1 VAVKLFA
8 RKQAPTAFPSQT
20 QRHGAIIGSLVQRS
34 ESLLRRYTM
43 DPVQLELAKR
53 TLGVVDT
60 AAMLNARACSS
71 VTLRLYQ
78 RAGRGQGTRAI
89 PTGRQ
94 KMLASGMMGTKA
106 AEFVDSANVREV
118 TDHPVLDFVRR
129 PNPYYGEVFN
139 LASWYWR
146 EISGEFYSIV
156 TNDNWGP
163 MQWPGFPQ
171 YTTPVFSKEG
181 LFDGVYFGRDQ
192 AEVLA
197 VPADQ
202 VIYYRAR
209 MNRNNPNRGEGVLAS
224 QLPDVDLM
232 IKNTVAAVAIVD
244 QGYRMDGI
252 LSVDK
257 DINITEDQIA
267 GMYDNFDQWRIG
279 GSKQGKP
286 FIAQALSWIQMTSS
300 PKDLRTI
307 EQNKESEMRVLR
319 AFGIP
324 DAMWQGNA
332 STYAGALV
340 SDVQYGKY
348 TVLPR
353 LIVDADQK
361 TNLILP
367 MFGLDPEEYC
377 FAYDSPIPRDEQ
389 IEWGVKAT
397 ATGAGLMTINE
408 ARQEMGFE
416 PIADPNAD
424 KLLYAG
430 RPLAES
436 MGFGGLFGSRPTAG
450 ATDHAQP
457 VTDAEGNP
465 IAAEAV
471 QDTALNG
478 AQIAQ
483 LVELA
488 RLVGTGEVTRDA
500 ALAIAE
506 AAFPAIPP
514 EKVAT
519 IFQSL
524 NEGEVPSA
532 ENPDPNPPESPDS
545 SPGTDPEEG
554 AEDAQTRSVAKEAVD
569 LRKVALAAEGE
580 AWRPTGCT
588 CDACTK
594 SGEFAETF
602 EDRLYAKFGPDFREA
617 LEDIITDA
625 QAEATRAFFD
635 GEEPELVSFR
645 DQAVEVLSDQIVQLA
660 EESLRNEITRLGL
673 ATDLFS
679 IVPERAVEFA
689 RTYTLRLADDL
700 MGTTAEMAK
709 QAVSAGLE
717 QGMSIGRIQKE
728 MEGIPE
734 YRAEMIART
743 ETGRAMNGSRYEN
756 FGALGATHSEWVLA
770 PGACPL
776 CEGIA
781 ARGVQPLGDAYAQ
794 AGEVINGLK
803 VGRVVF
809 YPPAHPNDRC
819 TIEPLFPEDL
829 E

>member
-1 VAVKLFA
+1 LRIFG
-8 RKQAPTAFPSQT
+8 RKQAQTPFPTQT

-34 ESLLRRYTM
+34 ESLLRRYTT

-78 RAGRGQGTRAI
+78 RVGRGQGTRAI

-94 KMLASGMMGTKA
+94 KMLASGHMGTKA
-106 AEFVDSANVREV
+106 AEFVESANVREV
-118 TDHPVLDFVRR
+118 TDHLVLDFVRR

-171 YTTPVFSKEG
+171 FTMPVFSKEG
-181 LFDGVYFGRDQ
+181 LFEGVYFGRDQ

-377 FAYDSPIPRDEQ
+377 FAYDSPVPRDEQ

-416 PIADPNAD
+416 PIEDPNANR
-424 KLLYAG
+424 LLFSG
-430 RPLAES
+430 QPLAAS
-436 MGFGGLFGSRPTAG
+436 GFSPFGSLLSDRPRV
-450 ATDHAQP
+450 TDQP
-457 VTDAEGNP
+457 EANVTDADGNP
-465 IAAEAV
+465 LAAEAV

-488 RLVGTGEVTRDA
+488 RLVGTGEISRNA
-500 ALAIAE
+500 AQGIAE
-506 AAFPAIPP
+506 AAFPAINA
-514 EKVAT
+514 ERLRQ
-519 IFQSL
+519 IFSQL

-532 ENPDPNPPESPDS
+532 NRPVGDDADPVPEGDPEPEPDATPPGSGS
-545 SPGTDPEEG
+545 SPRHRRG
-554 AEDAQTRSVAKEAVD
+554 
-569 LRKVALAAEGE
+569 
-580 AWRPTGCT
+580 
-588 CDACTK
+588 
-594 SGEFAETF
+594 
-602 EDRLYAKFGPDFREA
+602 FR
-617 LEDIITDA
+617 
-625 QAEATRAFFD
+625 
-635 GEEPELVSFR
+635 
-645 DQAVEVLSDQIVQLA
+645 
-660 EESLRNEITRLGL
+660 
-673 ATDLFS
+673 
-679 IVPERAVEFA
+679 
-689 RTYTLRLADDL
+689 
-700 MGTTAEMAK
+700 
-709 QAVSAGLE
+709 
-717 QGMSIGRIQKE
+717 GR
-728 MEGIPE
+728 
-734 YRAEMIART
+734 
-743 ETGRAMNGSRYEN
+743 
-756 FGALGATHSEWVLA
+756 
-770 PGACPL
+770 
-776 CEGIA
+776 
-781 ARGVQPLGDAYAQ
+781 
-794 AGEVINGLK
+794 
-803 VGRVVF
+803 
-809 YPPAHPNDRC
+809 
-819 TIEPLFPEDL
+819 
-829 E
+829 

>member
-1 VAVKLFA
+1 VAVKLFG
-8 RKQAPTAFPSQT
+8 RKQAQTPFPTET

-34 ESLLRRYTM
+34 ESLLRRYTT

-78 RAGRGQGTRAI
+78 RVGRGQGTRAI

-94 KMLASGMMGTKA
+94 KMLASGHMGTKA
-106 AEFVDSANVREV
+106 AEFVESANVREV
-118 TDHPVLDFVRR
+118 TDQPVLDFVRR

-171 YTTPVFSKEG
+171 YTMPVFSKEG

-377 FAYDSPIPRDEQ
+377 FAYDSPVPRDEQ

-436 MGFGGLFGSRPTAG
+436 MAPANPFGGLFSANRPVGDDADPVPEGDPEPEPDATPPGSGSPEGDEASE
-450 ATDHAQP
+450 A
-457 VTDAEGNP
+457 AEG
-465 IAAEAV
+465 
-471 QDTALNG
+471 
-478 AQIAQ
+478 
-483 LVELA
+483 
-488 RLVGTGEVTRDA
+488 
-500 ALAIAE
+500 
-506 AAFPAIPP
+506 P
-514 EKVAT
+514 E
-519 IFQSL
+519 
-524 NEGEVPSA
+524 
-532 ENPDPNPPESPDS
+532 
-545 SPGTDPEEG
+545 
-554 AEDAQTRSVAKEAVD
+554 TRSATPEAVD

-594 SGEFAETF
+594 QAEFGETF

-673 ATDLFS
+673 ADDLFS

-689 RTYTLRLADDL
+689 RSYTLRLADDI
-700 MGTTAEMAK
+700 MGTTAEMAQ
-709 QAVSAGLE
+709 QAVAAGLE

-728 MEGIPE
+728 IEGVPA

-781 ARGVQPLGDAYAQ
+781 ARGIQPLGDAYAQ

>member
-1 VAVKLFA
+1 MAVKLFA

-78 RAGRGQGTRAI
+78 RVGRGQGTRAI

-171 YTTPVFSKEG
+171 YTMPVFSKEG

-436 MGFGGLFGSRPTAG
+436 MAPANPFGGLFSANRPVGDDA
-450 ATDHAQP
+450 DP
-457 VTDAEGNP
+457 VPEG
-465 IAAEAV
+465 
-471 QDTALNG
+471 D
-478 AQIAQ
+478 
-483 LVELA
+483 
-488 RLVGTGEVTRDA
+488 
-500 ALAIAE
+500 
-506 AAFPAIPP
+506 P
-514 EKVAT
+514 EP
-519 IFQSL
+519 
-524 NEGEVPSA
+524 E
-532 ENPDPNPPESPDS
+532 PDPNPPGSPDS

-673 ATDLFS
+673 ADDLFS

-689 RTYTLRLADDL
+689 RTYTLRLADDI

-709 QAVSAGLE
+709 EAVSAGIE

-728 MEGIPE
+728 MEGISE

-743 ETGRAMNGSRYEN
+743 EVSRAMNGSRYES
-756 FGALGATHSEWVLA
+756 FEAMGATHTEWISG
-770 PGACPL
+770 PSPCPV

-781 ARGVQPLGDAYAQ
+781 ARSPMPLYQAYAT
-794 AGEVINGLK
+794 AGETINGRKASWTVL
-803 VGRVVF
+803 
-809 YPPAHPNDRC
+809 YPPVHPHDRC
-819 TIEPLFPEDL
+819 VIEPLFPEDL
-829 E
+829 P

>member
-8 RKQAPTAFPSQT
+8 RKQAQTPFPTQT

-34 ESLLRRYTM
+34 ESLLRRYTT

-78 RAGRGQGTRAI
+78 RVGRGQGTRAI

-94 KMLASGMMGTKA
+94 KMLASGHMGTKA
-106 AEFVDSANVREV
+106 AEFVESANVREV

-129 PNPYYGEVFN
+129 PNPYYGEIFN
-139 LASWYWR
+139 LAAWYWR

-171 YTTPVFSKEG
+171 YTMPVFSKEG

-324 DAMWQGNA
+324 DAMWAGNA

-348 TVLPR
+348 TILPR

-377 FAYDSPIPRDEQ
+377 FAYDSPVPRDEQ

-436 MGFGGLFGSRPTAG
+436 MAPANPFGGLFSANRPVGDDA
-450 ATDHAQP
+450 DP
-457 VTDAEGNP
+457 VPEG
-465 IAAEAV
+465 
-471 QDTALNG
+471 
-478 AQIAQ
+478 
-483 LVELA
+483 
-488 RLVGTGEVTRDA
+488 
-500 ALAIAE
+500 
-506 AAFPAIPP
+506 
-514 EKVAT
+514 
-519 IFQSL
+519 
-524 NEGEVPSA
+524 
-532 ENPDPNPPESPDS
+532 
-545 SPGTDPEEG
+545 DPEPEPDATPPGSGSPEG
-554 AEDAQTRSVAKEAVD
+554 DEASRRPLKA
-569 LRKVALAAEGE
+569 LRRD
-580 AWRPTGCT
+580 RP
-588 CDACTK
+588 
-594 SGEFAETF
+594 
-602 EDRLYAKFGPDFREA
+602 RRRP
-617 LEDIITDA
+617 
-625 QAEATRAFFD
+625 
-635 GEEPELVSFR
+635 
-645 DQAVEVLSDQIVQLA
+645 
-660 EESLRNEITRLGL
+660 
-673 ATDLFS
+673 
-679 IVPERAVEFA
+679 
-689 RTYTLRLADDL
+689 
-700 MGTTAEMAK
+700 
-709 QAVSAGLE
+709 
-717 QGMSIGRIQKE
+717 
-728 MEGIPE
+728 
-734 YRAEMIART
+734 
-743 ETGRAMNGSRYEN
+743 
-756 FGALGATHSEWVLA
+756 
-770 PGACPL
+770 
-776 CEGIA
+776 
-781 ARGVQPLGDAYAQ
+781 
-794 AGEVINGLK
+794 
-803 VGRVVF
+803 
-809 YPPAHPNDRC
+809 
-819 TIEPLFPEDL
+819 
-829 E
+829 